1 MIGASLSHMSDQS
14 LCFLLQVMAAPEG
27 FEPSPAGST
36 PLTDLES
43 AVVAIQLRGYK

>member
-1 MIGASLSHMSDQS
+1 MSDQS
-14 LCFLLQVMAAPEG
+14 LCFLLQVMVTPEG

-43 AVVAIQLRGYK
+43 AVVDHSTKGPLNNRR